1 MSLLRLQNIS
11 KDETSSGQAYEGAIR
26 LPATENI
33 FKTLVAEG
41 KNVAFD
47 GTNAIVKIN
56 AKSFR
61 EFKAEV
67 YSLLRIYEAI
77 KDI

>member
-1 MSLLRLQNIS
+1 MSLLRLQNTS
-11 KDETSSGQAYEGAIR
+11 KDETSSGQTYEGSIS
-26 LPATENI
+26 LKATEDI
-33 FKTLVAEG
+33 FKTLLAEG

-47 GTNAIVKIN
+47 ETHVVVKIHT
-56 AKSFR
+56 KSFR

-77 KDI
+77 KNL